1 MVSKKRLSIVVMLFL
16 VISARPTLA
25 AEAIINVLTGGGSSA
40 YYPLGTALG
49 NAIGKEMP
57 GVKTSVQTT
66 KGSIENLNMLE
77 AGRGDIAFVL
87 GDSLSDAWKGNEEA
101 GFKTPFR
108 KLRGIAAL
116 YPNYIQIVARTD
128 SGIKTL
134 ADLKGKRISV
144 GAAKS
149 PIELNARTI
158 FKAAGLAYKDFAKVE
173 FLPFGESVE
182 LMKERQIDATLQ
194 SATLSASGL
203 RDLAASVD
211 IIVVPIPPDVI
222 QKIDDSAYLPAT
234 IPTNT
239 YRGQSTD
246 VPAIAVQNYLVTH
259 EGVSD
264 DTAYGITKVLWTHLD
279 ALTAAHPAA
288 KAIDLKRA
296 IEGMPVPLH
305 PGAEKYYKEVGLI
318 K

>member
-1 MVSKKRLSIVVMLFL
+1 MSSKKTLSIVLLLFA
-16 VISARPTLA
+16 VAAAGATFA
-25 AEAIINVLTGGGSSA
+25 AEPPISVLTGGGGSV

-49 NAIGKEMP
+49 NAISKEMA

-128 SGIKTL
+128 SGIKSL
-134 ADLKGKRISV
+134 ADMKGKRISV

-182 LMKERQIDATLQ
+182 MIKDRLIDATLQ
-194 SATLSASGL
+194 SAAPGVSGL
-203 RDLAASVD
+203 RDLATSVD
-211 IIVVPIPPDVI
+211 MVVVPIPPEVI
-222 QKIDDSAYLPAT
+222 QKIDDSVYLPAT
-234 IPTNT
+234 IPANT
-239 YRGQSTD
+239 YRGQSSD
-246 VPAIAVQNYLVTH
+246 VPVITVQNYLVTH
-259 EGVSD
+259 EDVSE
-264 DTAYGITKVLWTHLD
+264 DTVYGITKALWTHLD
-279 ALTAAHPAA
+279 ALAAAHSAG
-288 KAIDLKRA
+288 KAIDLQHA

-305 PGAEKYYKEVGLI
+305 PGAEKYYKEVGVI